1 MPALPETTVPQ
12 LEDKRPAAFSAPFS
26 KHEAIQNSPPGLF
39 SGGSKARDWETPS
52 LVPQLPASR
61 VAEIQSSHNPKS
73 RNIVPSQD
81 VLHEK
86 SYSEPAAAF
95 LGTAPQPAREAA
107 IKGRVTMKSTFQ
119 WESIRCGGLG
129 GMRVPGGSS
138 PPRVGSQG
146 LGGAE
151 HPPRMVPVQPLSASQ
166 SPGDRSGGCG
176 KTGWIQPWVESTE
189 GDKPCGAAIWGVG
202 TEMQP
207 LSKAG
212 GAVAG
217 REVGKGLSAASGCGI
232 RGGRGAGRE
241 HRSFTLSSKLGHNRC
256 VHGTSPALGTL
267 AAERAQPRKA
277 VPTPRSRKAP

>member
-1 MPALPETTVPQ
+1 M
-12 LEDKRPAAFSAPFS
+12 R
-26 KHEAIQNSPPGLF
+26 G
-39 SGGSKARDWETPS
+39 WETPS

-119 WESIRCGGLG
+119 WESIRCGGFR

-166 SPGDRSGGCG
+166 SPGDCSGGCW
-176 KTGWIQPWVESTE
+176 KTGWMQPWVESTE
-189 GDKPCGAAIWGVG
+189 GDKRCGAAIWGWARRCSHSARPEGLLQGERWERVWL
-202 TEMQP
+202 QP
-207 LSKAG
+207 LD
-212 GAVAG
+212 
-217 REVGKGLSAASGCGI
+217 VG
-232 RGGRGAGRE
+232 
-241 HRSFTLSSKLGHNRC
+241 
-256 VHGTSPALGTL
+256 
-267 AAERAQPRKA
+267 
-277 VPTPRSRKAP
+277 